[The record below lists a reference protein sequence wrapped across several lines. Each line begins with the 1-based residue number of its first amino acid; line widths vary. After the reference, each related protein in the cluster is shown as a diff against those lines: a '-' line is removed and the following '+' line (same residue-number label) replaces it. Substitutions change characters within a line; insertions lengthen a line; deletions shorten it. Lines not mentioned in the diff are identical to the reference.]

1 MDPVG
6 AASSR
11 DLKDFSKLGK
21 LTEAQQS
28 ED

>member
-1 MDPVG
+1 VG